1 MGNVSAVDV
10 KKHAQKQ
17 TKMKV
22 AKGES
27 FVQGSAPEKSFFREI
42 DKSYSEYVQAISS
55 LFFTKSVAGQQT
67 LNPIFLRLYD
77 IFDSNEREKAINN
90 VKKGYINYLF
100 LKTPVTL
107 VIGNKEVNLTIGNQ
121 YNNLLIKKGNTAEV
135 LRKIQ
140 KDVKNGKI
148 KKSVILDKLFAM
160 VATEERKTNNLK
172 MHDRIKEAEYSDMI
186 TNSLEALK
194 DNSLTQRL
202 GNLLNLT
209 SLVQSGLGMSKISY
223 SQYLSN
229 KNFISIIAKQ
239 IKNNILID
247 QKDFLSL
254 FYANSWQNETLTPKV
269 KNYKNKTYSAGFLF
283 GEGAK
288 EALEKQGYKDTYSYV
303 ALDLYNKEGKINNFG
318 ANPLKSFQIKK
329 IEPIYNKVTNEIEF
343 ITKIFQQVVDEQ
355 GNPILFNQKT
365 QNFMVDGK
373 IKTGVNAKVIY
384 KEVQRRGNGQYG
396 MEYGNEAVNFPK
408 VETIPNNVLISLRT
422 AGFNMTLDQ
431 ILQQSFEDI
440 IESET
445 DTERKTYSGKV
456 TSLKPNQIFAF
467 GSNPL
472 GINGNPAKGTGGG
485 ALVAYNIADVKQGE
499 IVDNK
504 LSDSGK
510 AWGITTV
517 TAPGKKK
524 SKTPQQITEGIAKLY
539 EYAKQNPEKEILVSD
554 YSKSNLNGYT
564 GQQMA
569 DMFKNAG
576 VIPSNIV
583 FNKNF
588 QKLISTTTTTTKPST
603 SVKIDFQE
611 EPTTGYKN
619 RTVKNA
625 SADATIALAYDF
637 NSTGERL
644 TKSSVLGQN
653 KKYIPL
659 TIPKKTE
666 TSDISKADIRTQVD
680 IIVNALN
687 SVNAKT
693 LNIAGNGIYTMKD
706 AGWSQE
712 EVDLM
717 TYRILQ
723 GVLES
728 PDLKNKIVSIRSGG
742 QTGFDEAGAK
752 AGIMLGIPTSI
763 LAPKGWKFRNESGTD
778 ISNEQQFKDRFI
790 TTQPSTSVKP
800 KSLGDIKL
808 NIIEDWVQ
816 SGQATTTVRS
826 SSYHNSF
833 YKGDGIYTTDKGNLV
848 NITYKGLVKLKDDKI
863 VGNGFSYT
871 KDKFAKAEGFG
882 TWANFQKNAK
892 YAGKTLIDGGSVHL
906 YNITTKSKINQN
918 KPDGLPPIGRTPENC
933 E

>member
-1 MGNVSAVDV
+1 MIKTKYNDLTEDQKKLQVSILDSYKLINDINNDIRDFVGSYNYDTSNLGNVSAVDL
-10 KKHAQKQ
+10 KKYTQEQ

-27 FVQGSAPEKSFFREI
+27 FVKGSAPEKSFFREI

-77 IFDSNEREKAINN
+77 IFDSNEREKAINS
-90 VKKGYINYLF
+90 VKKGYVNYLI

-107 VIGNKEVNLTIGNQ
+107 VIRNKEENLTIGN
-121 YNNLLIKKGNTAEV
+121 YYDALLIKEGNTAE
-135 LRKIQ
+135 LLKQIQ
-140 KDVKNGKI
+140 KDVKEGKI
-148 KKSVILDKLFAM
+148 KKSAILDKLFAM
-160 VATEERKTNNLK
+160 TATEERKTNNIK
-172 MHDRIKEAEYSDMI
+172 MYDRIIDSDYSDMI
-186 TNSLEALK
+186 TNSLQALIG
-194 DNSLTQRL
+194 NPLTQRL
-202 GNLLNLT
+202 GDMLNLT
-209 SLVQSGLGMSKISY
+209 SLVQSGLSMSKISY

-254 FYANSWQNETLTPKV
+254 FYANSWQNSTLTPE
-269 KNYKNKTYSAGFLF
+269 NYKNRVYSAGYLF
-283 GEGAK
+283 GK
-288 EALEKQGYKDTYSYV
+288 EAKQALEEQGYEDTYSYI
-303 ALDLYNKEGKINNFG
+303 ALDLYNKEGKISNFG
-318 ANPLKSFQIKK
+318 INPLKSFQIKK
-329 IEPIYNKVTNEIEF
+329 RYSFYNEITGNQEYD
-343 ITKIFQQVVDEQ
+343 TKIFQQVVDEQ

-365 QNFMVDGK
+365 ENFIVDGK
-373 IKTGVNAKVIY
+373 IKVGVNAKVIY

-396 MEYGNEAVNFPK
+396 IEYGDLAVNFPK
-408 VETIPNNVLISLRT
+408 VKTVPNNVLISLRT

-564 GQQMA
+564 GQEMA

-588 QKLISTTTTTTKPST
+588 QKLISTTTPST
-603 SVKIDFQE
+603 QS
-611 EPTTGYKN
+611 
-619 RTVKNA
+619 
-625 SADATIALAYDF
+625 
-637 NSTGERL
+637 
-644 TKSSVLGQN
+644 
-653 KKYIPL
+653 
-659 TIPKKTE
+659 
-666 TSDISKADIRTQVD
+666 
-680 IIVNALN
+680 
-687 SVNAKT
+687 
-693 LNIAGNGIYTMKD
+693 
-706 AGWSQE
+706 
-712 EVDLM
+712 
-717 TYRILQ
+717 
-723 GVLES
+723 
-728 PDLKNKIVSIRSGG
+728 
-742 QTGFDEAGAK
+742 
-752 AGIMLGIPTSI
+752 
-763 LAPKGWKFRNESGTD
+763 
-778 ISNEQQFKDRFI
+778 
-790 TTQPSTSVKP
+790 STSVKP

-906 YNITTKSKINQN
+906 YNITTKSQINQN
-918 KPDGLPPIGRTPENC
+918 KPDGLPPIGRTSPTC
-933 E
+933 P